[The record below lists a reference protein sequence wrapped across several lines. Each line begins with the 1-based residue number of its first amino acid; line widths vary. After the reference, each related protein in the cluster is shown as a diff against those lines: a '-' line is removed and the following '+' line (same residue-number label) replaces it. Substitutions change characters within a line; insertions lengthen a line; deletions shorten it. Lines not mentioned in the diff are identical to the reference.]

1 MAVAMLLIPLG
12 DGTAKHVQTITPYSP
27 SFLSW
32 SRFSLA
38 ALCVLPFA
46 LYAQQIPPPTPQHRI
61 FWSRQIT
68 RGLLIAITVTL
79 ITKAVG
85 LSPLADVFGA
95 FFIGPGISV
104 ILAQVILRV
113 RASRGDWL
121 AVVLGFF
128 GVLMVVQPTSVV
140 GPGIPWALAAGA
152 CYGAFLVATR
162 WAAGSGTAIG
172 QLSAQLG
179 VAALCLTPLG
189 LPDLVNHGVQAAGW
203 IVASSL
209 FSATANLLSIIAFA
223 RVANAKL
230 APVVYLQVLS
240 ATFIGIIAFGDTP
253 NNWTAAGLLLIV
265 ITGLV
270 QALVN
275 HNSDKRLLK

>member
-113 RASRGDWL
+113 RASRGE
-121 AVVLGFF
+121 
-128 GVLMVVQPTSVV
+128 
-140 GPGIPWALAAGA
+140 LAAGA